1 MGKASRWIRN
11 FLLRKRDENDN
22 KKINDASV
30 LSGYVAASSG
40 LPLPTPKIK
49 RRWSFGK
56 SAAKGKAHKLSRSM
70 DLTETTQLVMQA
82 RAEFQLQRDRSL
94 ALLAIASD
102 KHAAA
107 TKIQAVFRSY
117 LARKALCALRS
128 LVKLQALVRGFLVR
142 KQTTATLR
150 CMHALM
156 SIQVRARVQRIQ
168 MAEEAQ
174 VAVPRRSS
182 VHRNSFQD
190 GYNRKAQKEPLDRNP
205 IESCQVS
212 KSKSGYFNQP
222 KVERRIEQGFT
233 TYFSGDLSVARQG
246 QQYKEYFFSSA
257 QNTPQDNRSVITK
270 TRSRRDSFTFHHTD
284 TAASASQNYALG
296 PHYMANTESSRAKT
310 RSQSEPKQRPKW
322 SAWQKSKQTPSVDGT
337 STQLGT
343 QLRDLTPGPKLA
355 SQENQEPWFVKLY
368 KSKRSVNDSESDTIT
383 STVTTHSNYS
393 RPLIACEPHLAMF

>member
-1 MGKASRWIRN
+1 M
-11 FLLRKRDENDN
+11 
-22 KKINDASV
+22 
-30 LSGYVAASSG
+30 
-40 LPLPTPKIK
+40 
-49 RRWSFGK
+49 
-56 SAAKGKAHKLSRSM
+56 
-70 DLTETTQLVMQA
+70 
-82 RAEFQLQRDRSL
+82 
-94 ALLAIASD
+94 
-102 KHAAA
+102 
-107 TKIQAVFRSY
+107 
-117 LARKALCALRS
+117 
-128 LVKLQALVRGFLVR
+128 KLQALVRGFLVR

-174 VAVPRRSS
+174 VTVPRRSS

-190 GYNRKAQKEPLDRNP
+190 GYNRKVQKEPLDRNP

-270 TRSRRDSFTFHHTD
+270 TRSRRDSFAFHHTH
-284 TAASASQNYALG
+284 TADSASQNYALG

-393 RPLIACEPHLAMF
+393 RPLIAYEPHLAMF